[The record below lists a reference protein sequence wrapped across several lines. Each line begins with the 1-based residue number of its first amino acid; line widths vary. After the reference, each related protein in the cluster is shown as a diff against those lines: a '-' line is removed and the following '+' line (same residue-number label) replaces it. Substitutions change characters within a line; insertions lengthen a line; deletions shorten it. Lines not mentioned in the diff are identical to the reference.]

1 MVGRVLTALA
11 AAAADVTVGG
21 ERLARS
27 DLQRAVAAFADG
39 LPRGRRVAVVATP
52 TLQTVVA
59 TAAAIIAGCTVVPL
73 NPDAGER
80 ERAHVLDDSAPDVV
94 VEPSSVDLDARADWA
109 APKIEPSEPALV
121 VYTSGT
127 TGAPKGAAL
136 SRGAVTACL
145 DGLSAVWEWGVGDV
159 LVHALP
165 LFHVHGLVLGTL
177 GPLRNGARLAR
188 PARFGA
194 VDGATMYFAVPT
206 MWSRASDDALVAMRS
221 ARLLVSGSAA
231 LPAPV
236 FGRVRDLAGHELVE
250 RYGLTESLIVTAAS
264 PHDARAPGLVGRPLA
279 GVDLRI
285 AGADE
290 SGLGEIQLRGPTMF
304 DGYLNRADATAAA
317 YTSDGWFRTGDLG
330 RYDERVGLRV
340 LGRLATDL
348 IKTGGYKV
356 GAGEVEDALLAHPAV
371 AEAAV
376 IGTPDDDLG
385 ERITAFVVVQDVV
398 TAQALIDHVA
408 TLLAPHKR
416 PRDVHLV
423 DKLPRNAMGKLQKN
437 QLAPRATS

>member
-1 MVGRVLTALA
+1 MLTALA

-21 ERLARS
+21 DRLAGL
-27 DLQRAVAAFADG
+27 DLQRAVAAFAHG
-39 LPRGRRVAVVATP
+39 LSPGQRVAVVATP

-59 TAAAIIAGCTVVPL
+59 TAAALAAGCTVVPL
-73 NPDAGER
+73 NPDAGGR
-80 ERAHVLDDSAPDVV
+80 ERAHVLDDSRPDLL
-94 VEPSSVDLDARADWA
+94 VEPRSVDLDARADWA
-109 APKIEPSEPALV
+109 APEIDPSEPALV

-127 TGAPKGAAL
+127 TGAPKGAVL
-136 SRGAVTACL
+136 SRAAVTACL
-145 DGLSAVWEWGVGDV
+145 DGLSAVWDWGVGDA

-177 GPLRNGARLAR
+177 GPMRNGARLVR

-194 VDGATMYFAVPT
+194 VEGATMYFAVPT

-236 FGRVRDLAGHELVE
+236 SGRVRDLAGHELVE

-264 PHDARAPGLVGRPLA
+264 PHDARTPGLVGRPLA

-317 YTSDGWFRTGDLG
+317 YTSDGWFCTGDLG
-330 RYDERVGLRV
+330 RYDDRVGLRV

-376 IGTPDDDLG
+376 IGTADDDLG
-385 ERITAFVVVQDVV
+385 ERITAFVVVRDTV

-416 PRDVHLV
+416 PREVHLV
-423 DKLPRNAMGKLQKN
+423 DELPRNAMGKLQKT
-437 QLAPRATS
+437 QLAPPFV